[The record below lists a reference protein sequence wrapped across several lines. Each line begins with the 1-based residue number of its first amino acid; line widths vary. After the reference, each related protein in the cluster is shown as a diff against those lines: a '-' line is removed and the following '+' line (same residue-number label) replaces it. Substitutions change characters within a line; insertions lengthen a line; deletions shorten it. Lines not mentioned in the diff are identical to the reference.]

1 MTNYVKTAN
10 GYARNCGK
18 CGGNG
23 IYWTTLMTANG
34 PTPKQDVCYPC
45 DGTGHSAKVF
55 ATLEELQLA
64 DARNEK
70 AREAR
75 EAKAQAEW
83 EAKRPER
90 ELEAARLE
98 QALLE
103 READDARWSH
113 LDGEVGDKVTISGTI
128 SVATSI
134 ETQYGTSRLIL
145 IETPEFQ
152 TIKLFT
158 SAEWSWTAELNTV
171 VTVAGAIKSFDTYN
185 GRPQTTLTRGKLVL

>member
-1 MTNYVKTAN
+1 
-10 GYARNCGK
+10 
-18 CGGNG
+18 
-23 IYWTTLMTANG
+23 MTANG

-55 ATLEELQLA
+55 ATIEELQLA

-90 ELEAARLE
+90 ELEVARLE
-98 QALLE
+98 QARLE
-103 READDARWSH
+103 REAEDTRWSH
-113 LDGEVGDKVTISGTI
+113 LDGQVGDKVTVSGTI

-134 ETQYGTSRLIL
+134 ETQYGTSRLIV
-145 IETPEFQ
+145 IETQ
-152 TIKLFT
+152 NQKAVKLFT

-171 VTVAGAIKSFDTYN
+171 VTITGTIKSFDTYN
-185 GRPQTTLTRGKLVL
+185 GRPQTTLTRGKMAL